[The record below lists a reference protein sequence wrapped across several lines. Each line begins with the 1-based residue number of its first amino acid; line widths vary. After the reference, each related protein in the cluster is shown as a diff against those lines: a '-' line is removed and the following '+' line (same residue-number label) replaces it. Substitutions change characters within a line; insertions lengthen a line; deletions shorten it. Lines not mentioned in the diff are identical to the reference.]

1 MLHERAWQRLGH
13 APVHPHMRPERSC
26 LMQIKQHLLDK
37 RVIKR
42 ALQEGLVD
50 KATYQKTLDDLPDLS
65 GRIQAADEPEE
76 AAAPVSL
83 DAPPSSAPS
92 PTTNSF

>member
-13 APVHPHMRPERSC
+13 AAVYPRMRPERSC

-50 KATYQKTLDDLPDLS
+50 KALYQKTLDELPDLS
-65 GRIQAADEPEE
+65 NRIQAMDEPE
-76 AAAPVSL
+76 AAPASL
-83 DAPPSSAPS
+83 NHDTPPTPAQS
-92 PTTNSF
+92 PNNSF